1 MNTPPKIALVA
12 NVAWNLYNFRR
23 GLIAGLQQAGYQVV
37 LIAPAD
43 DYVEPLRAMGCEF
56 VPLTQLSRKGTNPLQ
71 DVRLFGE
78 LRRIYRTHRID
89 AVLQYTI
96 KPNIYGAFA
105 AHSVGIPS
113 ICTVTGLGYSFLSDG
128 WVTRLVHR
136 LYRWAFGRA
145 TRVVFQN
152 EDDRQLFIDKQLV
165 ASAKTALIRGSGIDT
180 KRFAPQPKD
189 NPTSDT
195 FVFLFVGRLL
205 YDKGVR
211 ELLQAAALVRQ
222 RCAAPVEF
230 WLVGALDTQ
239 NPSAISQTELDS
251 YTQNG
256 TVKYWGTT
264 DNVGYFIKNVD
275 AVVLPSYREGLPR
288 VLLEALAMGKPI
300 VATDA
305 AGCRETVVE
314 GENGYLVPVKDAE
327 SLANACLQMVALP
340 AATRE
345 AMGAFGRNLAVQEF
359 DEQVVIQRYIQLLKD
374 ILK

>member
-145 TRVVFQN
+145 TRVVF
-152 EDDRQLFIDKQLV
+152 
-165 ASAKTALIRGSGIDT
+165 
-180 KRFAPQPKD
+180 
-189 NPTSDT
+189 
-195 FVFLFVGRLL
+195 
-205 YDKGVR
+205 
-211 ELLQAAALVRQ
+211 
-222 RCAAPVEF
+222 
-230 WLVGALDTQ
+230 
-239 NPSAISQTELDS
+239 
-251 YTQNG
+251 
-256 TVKYWGTT
+256 
-264 DNVGYFIKNVD
+264 
-275 AVVLPSYREGLPR
+275 
-288 VLLEALAMGKPI
+288 
-300 VATDA
+300 
-305 AGCRETVVE
+305 
-314 GENGYLVPVKDAE
+314 
-327 SLANACLQMVALP
+327 
-340 AATRE
+340 
-345 AMGAFGRNLAVQEF
+345 
-359 DEQVVIQRYIQLLKD
+359 
-374 ILK
+374 